1 MLWKNGLHCNYLRL
15 GRFRTSNVSSN
26 GAMQN
31 SLVLRNTAPAK
42 KYGPRQNPAR
52 LSSMA
57 CIALF
62 QETCMDNFL
71 SSYLFVC
78 S

>member
-1 MLWKNGLHCNYLRL
+1 
-15 GRFRTSNVSSN
+15 
-26 GAMQN
+26 MQN

-52 LSSMA
+52 LSS
-57 CIALF
+57 IALF
-62 QETCMDNFL
+62 QETYMDNFL